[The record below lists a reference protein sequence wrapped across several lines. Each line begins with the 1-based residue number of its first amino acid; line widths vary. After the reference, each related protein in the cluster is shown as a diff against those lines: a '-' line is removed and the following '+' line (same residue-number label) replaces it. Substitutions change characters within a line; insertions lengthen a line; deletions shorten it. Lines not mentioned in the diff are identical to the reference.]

1 MYTHQKQIIEAGTP
15 PGEAAKAA
23 ILLHGRGASA
33 QDILSL
39 RHHLKLDGMA
49 LYAPQAS
56 RNSWYPYSFMA
67 PEAHN
72 QPALGSAL
80 QQLADLVAAI
90 GKAGISPENL
100 YLFGFSQGAC
110 LALEYA
116 ARYARR
122 YAGIIAFTGGLVGEE
137 LVKERYQG
145 DFAGTPVLVTTG
157 DADPHVP
164 LHRVNDSVAI
174 LDELSANVDLHVFP
188 GKPHSI
194 SQEEVEL
201 ANRLLSS

>member
-1 MYTHQKQIIEAGTP
+1 MYTHQEQIIQAGTR

-39 RHHLKLDGMA
+39 RHHLKLDGLP

-67 PEAHN
+67 PEVQN
-72 QPALGSAL
+72 QPALDSAL
-80 QQLADLVAAI
+80 EQIANLVAAI
-90 GKAGISPENL
+90 GKEGIPPEDL

-116 ARYARR
+116 ARHARR
-122 YAGIIAFTGGLVGEE
+122 YAGIIAFTGGLIGEQ
-137 LVKERYQG
+137 LVKVGLTRRQMHHEGRIEIDG
-145 DFAGTPVLVTTG
+145 KFCAATLS
-157 DADPHVP
+157 
-164 LHRVNDSVAI
+164 RSV
-174 LDELSANVDLHVFP
+174 EGS
-188 GKPHSI
+188 
-194 SQEEVEL
+194 
-201 ANRLLSS
+201 